1 MLSDL
6 PTRVHAFQRA
16 ANASLNATFNES
28 LWNLSLDN
36 TSTFDDTSTCGGVA
50 SETPNPQP

>member
-6 PTRVHAFQRA
+6 PARVHAFQRA

-36 TSTFDDTSTCGGVA
+36 TSTFDDTSTFGGVA
-50 SETPNPQP
+50 SETRNPKS

>member
-6 PTRVHAFQRA
+6 PARVHAFQRA

-36 TSTFDDTSTCGGVA
+36 ASTFDDTSTVGGVVR
-50 SETPNPQP
+50 NPRP